1 MSNDSQ
7 WHLSKSV
14 PISIIIGFVMQF
26 AGFIWYTSQIDA
38 QVKTNTDRINRVE
51 VQVEDIKQ
59 TSQTQAVQLG
69 RIEENLDYIKAM
81 MERMLAKIQ

>member
-1 MSNDSQ
+1 MNGDNQ

-26 AGFIWYTSQIDA
+26 AGFVWYTSQIDA
-38 QVKTNTDRINRVE
+38 QVKTNTNRINRVE
-51 VQVEDIKQ
+51 TQVEDIKQ
-59 TSQTQAVQLG
+59 TSQMQAVQLG
-69 RIEENLDYIKAM
+69 RIEENLNYIKAM

>member
-1 MSNDSQ
+1 MSNDNQ

-14 PISIIIGFVMQF
+14 PVSIIIGFVMQF
-26 AGFIWYTSQIDA
+26 AGFVWYTSQIDS

-51 VQVEDIKQ
+51 VQVSDIKE

-69 RIEENLDYIKAM
+69 RIEENLDYIKQM
-81 MERMLAKIQ
+81 MERILAKVQ

>member
-1 MSNDSQ
+1 MNGDNQ

-51 VQVEDIKQ
+51 TQVEDIKQ
-59 TSQTQAVQLG
+59 TSQMQAVQLG

>member
-1 MSNDSQ
+1 MSTDSQ

>member
-1 MSNDSQ
+1 MSGDNQ

-38 QVKTNTDRINRVE
+38 QVRTNTDRINRVE
-51 VQVEDIKQ
+51 TQVEDIKQ
-59 TSQTQAVQLG
+59 TSQMQAVQLG

>member
-1 MSNDSQ
+1 MSNDNQ

-14 PISIIIGFVMQF
+14 PVSIIVGFIMQF
-26 AGFIWYTSQIDA
+26 AGFVWYTSQIDS

-51 VQVEDIKQ
+51 IQVSDIKE

-69 RIEENLDYIKAM
+69 RIEENLDYIKQM
-81 MERMLAKIQ
+81 MERILAKVQ

>member
-1 MSNDSQ
+1 MNGDNQ

-51 VQVEDIKQ
+51 TQVEDIKQ
-59 TSQTQAVQLG
+59 TSQMQAVQLG
-69 RIEENLDYIKAM
+69 RIEENLNYIKAM